1 MRPRII
7 AAPAPPLLSP
17 SGARPGGGPQAAAG
31 DGQAGR
37 GGAENGPV
45 IILSYG
51 YSGADRVQQAIAAGG
66 DLACTSGTGIIP
78 LCAAA
83 AETWRRVDGRDAG
96 ALSPLAAASIRGLAA
111 AQMTAILAAA
121 GKTRWCELATASP
134 SAAESFL
141 QVFPQAIFLCVH
153 RSCPAVVR
161 AAVQANPWGLHGR
174 GVTPYLLAYP
184 GNSVAALAAYWADSA
199 EQLIAFE
206 EANRESTQRVRY
218 EDMTAHPDQALTP
231 VRTALRLSS
240 AGPGA
245 VLPDPPGQP
254 DPDSSPPTAEAAV
267 PAGMIPGPLR
277 QRVGCLHAKLG
288 YPPPDR

>member
-1 MRPRII
+1 MRLPVI
-7 AAPAPPLLSP
+7 AAPAP
-17 SGARPGGGPQAAAG
+17 G
-31 DGQAGR
+31 DGKAAR
-37 GGAENGPV
+37 GGAENGPI
-45 IILSYG
+45 IILSYA

-96 ALSPLAAASIRGLAA
+96 APSPLAAASIRGMAA
-111 AQMTAILAAA
+111 AQMTAILAAV

-153 RSCPAVVR
+153 RSCQAVVR

-231 VRTALRLSS
+231 VRAALRLNG

-245 VLPDPPGQP
+245 VLPDLSGQP
-254 DPDSSPPTAEAAV
+254 DPDSGPPTAETAV
-267 PAGMIPGPLR
+267 PTGMIPAPLR
-277 QRVGCLHAKLG
+277 QRVGHLNARLG
-288 YPPPDR
+288 YPPPEE

>member
-1 MRPRII
+1 VTTQVRPPVI
-7 AAPAPPLLSP
+7 AAPAL
-17 SGARPGGGPQAAAG
+17 GPI
-31 DGQAGR
+31 
-37 GGAENGPV
+37 V
-45 IILSYG
+45 ILSYA

-96 ALSPLAAASIRGLAA
+96 APSPLAAASIRGMVA
-111 AQMTAILAAA
+111 AQMTAILATA

-153 RSCPAVVR
+153 RSCEAVVR
-161 AAVQANPWGLHGR
+161 SAVQANPWGLHGR

-206 EANRESTQRVRY
+206 EANRGSTRRVRY
-218 EDMTAHPDQALTP
+218 EDVTARPDQALTP
-231 VRTALRLSS
+231 VRTALRLNG

-245 VLPDPPGQP
+245 VPAPPPPPGG
-254 DPDSSPPTAEAAV
+254 
-267 PAGMIPGPLR
+267 PARG
-277 QRVGCLHAKLG
+277 
-288 YPPPDR
+288 PPPAPGGPARRRPRSPCRPG